1 MESAD
6 IVSIWVANHDPNVT
20 FIDKQGKVRIYEY
33 ERFVNRKGA
42 QFGHPPYHKPKER
55 YEYIAFF
62 LLIRRHQLKEPKI
75 IHVLGNDRFNGELIR
90 EVWPGVEIKVSAR
103 HHLAHAACAYYQAPP
118 EFNKCLVWAYDGA
131 GFNKQGD
138 QIQPHNAHLYLFN
151 NKEYEFLKTP
161 DLKEWGRPYG
171 QFGNNLRR
179 IKGDGEVDTI
189 IKAKHAEAAAGK
201 FMGYCGYGEWDQDG
215 VDYIKEKV
223 LNPDI
228 SYWGE
233 RRPLDKTFDGR
244 DTAAQN
250 LLPKK
255 LKQFTYTLEP
265 SKDRY
270 WAACFQEAFTQKVL
284 EFLLPEIEHHRLNII
299 LVGGCALNVLVN
311 QRVQEAIEP
320 MGLKLFLCP
329 NSNDSGL
336 SLGEFYLNCP
346 PEQGQEV
353 TYNGLP
359 MLDNIQDFVPH
370 DFPITSTKELVP
382 TLAEGYII
390 GCAAGN
396 SEVGPRALGNRSI
409 LCLPTKGM
417 KDKLNAK
424 IKFREWFRPFAPVCR
439 LEDKDKFFDKAYESP
454 FMSFAPIV
462 KEEYREALCDIT
474 HVDGTTRLQTVTQDQ
489 HAFLYELLSEMD
501 KAGLIPVL
509 LNTSFNIKGEPILT
523 KYALAIRALEET
535 DLDYIYLDKKYL
547 LKSGDV

>member
-1 MESAD
+1 MDPAD
-6 IVSIWVANHDPNVT
+6 LLCIYVANHDPNVT
-20 FIDKQGKVRIYEY
+20 FVDKQGRVRIYEY
-33 ERFVNRKGA
+33 ERFVNIKGA
-42 QFGHPPYHKPKER
+42 QFGGLISKPEER
-55 YEYIAFF
+55 PDYIRFF
-62 LLIRRHQLKEPKI
+62 WFIRRHQLKEPKI
-75 IHVLGNDRFNGELIR
+75 IHVLGNDRFKGELIKQ
-90 EVWPGVEIKVSAR
+90 VWPGIEIKVSAR

-118 EFNKCLVWAYDGA
+118 EFNKCLIWAYDGM
-131 GFNKQGD
+131 GFNKDGD
-138 QIQPHNAHLYLFN
+138 EVQPHNAHLYLFN

-161 DLKEWGRPYG
+161 DLLEWGRPYG
-171 QFGNNLRR
+171 HFGKNLRGLT
-179 IKGDGEVDTI
+179 GDGEEYKVVRSRGEED
-189 IKAKHAEAAAGK
+189 ASGK
-201 FMGYCGYGEWDQDG
+201 FMGYCGYGEWDQEG

-223 LNPDI
+223 LNHNI
-228 SYWGE
+228 NYWGE
-233 RRPLDKTFDGR
+233 SEGMDESYDGR
-244 DTAAQN
+244 STVAPN
-250 LLPKK
+250 LLPQMLKK
-255 LKQFTYTLEP
+255 FTYTLEP
-265 SKDRY
+265 SRDRY

-284 EFLLPEIEHHRLNII
+284 EFLLPEIEQHRVNVI
-299 LVGGCALNVLVN
+299 LVGGCALNVLIN
-311 QRVQEAIEP
+311 QRLQEAIEP

-346 PEQGQEV
+346 QEQPHVV

-370 DFPITSTKELVP
+370 DFPVTTAKQLVSI
-382 TLAEGYII
+382 LSEGHII